1 MCPQAQVAMST
12 RLQCLCPTS
21 SSSSSSKRQHT
32 LMGSRLTVLC
42 RAHVEAITADVS
54 RMQICSK
61 WLTICHSFNP
71 PPPTPLALYLCPSN
85 PFMSL
90 SVYASIPTLSHF
102 NRPPIPPPQSLQRS
116 HSFSLCLSLF
126 SRSVQRGL
134 WAAQWRIWRL
144 FSTVSCVTS
153 STSDTRSLTTTSTLT
168 TMRINRYMGCT
179 RSTVARTHTHAHL
192 PLNSTQTST
201 HTSSLFFIF
210 MIIWHLGVLAL
221 CVLMERYFTF
231 PCQSAHRV
239 QFPSR

>member
-1 MCPQAQVAMST
+1 MANNLPFFQ
-12 RLQCLCPTS
+12 
-21 SSSSSSKRQHT
+21 
-32 LMGSRLTVLC
+32 
-42 RAHVEAITADVS
+42 
-54 RMQICSK
+54 
-61 WLTICHSFNP
+61 
-71 PPPTPLALYLCPSN
+71 PPTPDSPCSLFLPLQPFYVSVCLCLHPD
-85 PFMSL
+85 SL
-90 SVYASIPTLSHF
+90 SFQP
-102 NRPPIPPPQSLQRS
+102 PPIPPPQSLQRS

-179 RSTVARTHTHAHL
+179 RSTVARTHAHAHL